1 MNETTK
7 QPESVERSAGA
18 PFAARNGST
27 ALANVLYERKLQDQK
42 WGIQNHDPLKWLAIS
57 GEEHGEACRAV
68 LEGLAATD
76 TADQAQWLWKY
87 RDEMV
92 QVAAVAIAAIESFD
106 RRYASVPSN
115 DEVRDRAGDG
125 GRS

>member
-1 MNETTK
+1 MSKEILG
-7 QPESVERSAGA
+7 QPESVNEAERKAG
-18 PFAARNGST
+18 FAAPTGST
-27 ALANVLYERKLQDQK
+27 ALANVLYERKRQDQK
-42 WGIQNHDPLKWLAIS
+42 WGIQNHDPLKWLAIC
-57 GEEHGEACRAV
+57 GKEQGEACRAV

-92 QVAAVAIAAIESFD
+92 QVAAVAIAAIEAFD

-115 DEVRDRAGDG
+115 DPDQRPAK
-125 GRS
+125 